1 MRICSLLP
9 SATEIAFALG
19 LGDEVVGVTHEC
31 DYPADARQK
40 PILVRSLIDP
50 SRMTSLEIDSWVSE
64 RLRSN
69 QALYTLDEE
78 RLRAATPDVILTQ
91 GLCDVCA
98 LDYREV
104 VSAAQALPKKPKVV
118 SLTPSSLTD
127 VLADIIRVGE
137 ATDRRKDAE
146 SLCQNLTRRISTV
159 RERAA
164 LSTGRSRVACLEWFD
179 PIFAAGHWVP
189 EMVDLAGGSDC
200 LGQKEKPSAKIEWQS
215 VVESRP
221 DIVVLMPCGFDAQRA
236 TLEAASLKKRA
247 GWHDLPAVKTGR
259 VYAVNGSAYFSRPGP
274 RLVDGLEILAN
285 IIHPEFFPSA
295 NFPDSVQRI
304 S

>member
-19 LGDEVVGVTHEC
+19 LGDAVVGVTHEC

-40 PILVRSLIDP
+40 PILVRSWIDP
-50 SRMTSLEIDSWVSE
+50 NQMTSLEIDSRVSE

-69 QALYTLDEE
+69 KALYILDEE
-78 RLRAATPDVILTQ
+78 RLREAAPDVILTQ

-98 LDYREV
+98 LDYSEV
-104 VSAAQALPKKPKVV
+104 VSAAEALPKKPKVV
-118 SLTPSSLTD
+118 SLTPHSLTHVLTD
-127 VLADIIRVGE
+127 VIRIGE

-146 SLCQNLTRRISTV
+146 SLCQTLTHRISAV
-159 RERAA
+159 RDPAA
-164 LSTGRSRVACLEWFD
+164 LLTGRPRVACLEWFD
-179 PIFAAGHWVP
+179 PIYAAGHWLP
-189 EMVDLAGGSDC
+189 EMVDLAGGRDC
-200 LGQKEKPSAKIEWQS
+200 LGQKGEPSAKIEWQRI
-215 VVESRP
+215 VESRP
-221 DIVVLMPCGFDAQRA
+221 DVVVLMPCGFDAQRA
-236 TLEAASLKKRA
+236 AMEATSLKRRA

-285 IIHPEFFPSA
+285 IIHPESFPSA

>member
-31 DYPADARQK
+31 DYPAAARQK
-40 PILVRSLIDP
+40 RVLVRSPVNP

-64 RLRSN
+64 RLRN
-69 QALYTLDEE
+69 KQTLYTLDEE
-78 RLRAATPDVILTQ
+78 RLREAAPDIILTQ

-98 LDYREV
+98 LDYEDV
-104 VSAAQALPKKPKVV
+104 VRSAEALPKKPKVV

-127 VLADIIRVGE
+127 VLADIARVGE
-137 ATDRRKDAE
+137 AAGRGKDAE
-146 SLCQNLTRRISTV
+146 RLCQNLSRRISAV
-159 RERAA
+159 RGRAA
-164 LSTGRSRVACLEWFD
+164 PLNGRPRVACLEWFD
-179 PIFAAGHWVP
+179 PIFTAGHWVP

-200 LGQKEKPSAKIEWQS
+200 LGQPGAPSAKIEWPT

-221 DIVVLMPCGFDAQRA
+221 DIVVLMPCGFDTQRA
-236 TLEAASLKKRA
+236 ATEARILKERA
-247 GWHDLPAVKTGR
+247 GWRDLPAVKTGR

-285 IIHPEFFPSA
+285 IIHPETFPPA
-295 NFPDSVQRI
+295 NFSESVLRL